1 MTLEQAFFIQALAAY
16 IQGKSDIRVPGG
28 WEGLDWSQLLRYAKT
43 QNLAGI
49 FYVQCRDKLSQ
60 IPSLQSTLTELQLSL
75 IHI

>member
-49 FYVQCRDKLSQ
+49 FFMCSAEINCPKSHPCNPR
-60 IPSLQSTLTELQLSL
+60 
-75 IHI
+75 